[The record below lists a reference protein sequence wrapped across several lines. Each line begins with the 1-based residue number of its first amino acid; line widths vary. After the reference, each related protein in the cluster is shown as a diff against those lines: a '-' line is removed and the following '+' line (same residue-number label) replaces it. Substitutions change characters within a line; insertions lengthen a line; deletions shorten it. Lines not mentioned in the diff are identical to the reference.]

1 MSIRTRSPLEGTP
14 ILAIV
19 GPTAAGKTHFA
30 IEIAKQINGEVI
42 GLDSRQVYAGME
54 IGTAQPSQEEQ
65 AQVLHHLVGVRLP
78 HQAISAG
85 EYVRLVEGVVED
97 IIQRKHQP
105 ILCGGAGLYYRALRR
120 GIFIGSTTDLAIRAK
135 LEKEYDTKGGETMLE
150 RLKALDPAYAG
161 IVHPNNKKRLIRALE
176 IFESTG
182 APPSI
187 HFQQQQREQLESV
200 INMFTVLITVEIKKL
215 EARIGRRTD
224 AMLAAGWVG
233 EVERLRSTGSIDNVH
248 PSDSIGY
255 HQIKRHLEGGLTY
268 KEMVQEINTKT
279 RQYARKQLKWFQ
291 KEPINLIIDLTNVN
305 DLSEAVGEVID
316 GFNSFLKG
324 RNQL

>member
-1 MSIRTRSPLEGTP
+1 MIIRDRSPLEGTP

-30 IEIAKQINGEVI
+30 IEIAKRIDGEVI
-42 GLDSRQVYAGME
+42 GLDSRQMYAGME

-97 IIQRKHQP
+97 ILQRNHQP
-105 ILCGGAGLYYRALRR
+105 ILCGGAGLYYRALRQ
-120 GIFIGSTTDLAIRAK
+120 GIFIGSTTNLEVRAK
-135 LEKEYDTKGGETMLE
+135 LEKEYDTLGGEVLLE
-150 RLKALDPAYAG
+150 RLRTLDPAYAG
-161 IVHPNNKKRLIRALE
+161 IGHPNNKKRLVRALE

-182 APPSI
+182 APPTV
-187 HFQQQQREQLESV
+187 HFQRQKQEQQESI
-200 INMFTVLITVEIKKL
+200 INMYTVLITMEMRKL
-215 EARIGRRTD
+215 EERIARRTE

-255 HQIKRHLEGGLTY
+255 HQIKRHLEGMLSY
-268 KEMVQEINTKT
+268 KEMVEEINTKT
-279 RQYARKQLKWFQ
+279 RQYARKQLKWFR
-291 KEPINLIIDLTNVN
+291 KEPINMTVDLTDVE
-305 DLSEAVGEVID
+305 DLSKPVEEVIHR
-316 GFNSFLKG
+316 FKSFLKG
-324 RNQL
+324 QDPS